1 METEHNPS
9 ILVRMLGRFEFS
21 DGQRTLTQ
29 AEIHSDRVTKLA
41 AYLILHSRRGCS
53 FRELIDELWANDLS
67 DNPVNALK
75 NLMYRLRKILARIW
89 PDTSFFLT
97 VRGQYQWNPAI
108 PLTTDVREFE
118 SRFQAAKDC
127 PDGIEKRL
135 RLVQAGEVYRGKFL
149 EDLSGE
155 YWILNAQTLYQ
166 RMFMEGAKMLAREL
180 EAEGDY
186 AMLERMCMDVI
197 ARDPYD
203 EEMHSY
209 LLRSYMEQGMP
220 VVADRHYWAMTR
232 MMLEN
237 LGMEPSESLRKI
249 HDEIMLRQNRREND
263 LDTIE
268 RALLVERGG
277 GACHCTFSEFRKIYE
292 LEARRQGRLESNI
305 VLGRITLE
313 EQDEKRNRIEES
325 PLRMVMLE
333 LEDILIHALRAE
345 DVVARYSDCE
355 FLVLLMDCS
364 LKDTDRVIERI
375 HFRTSMNTKRWKNVR
390 ISYSLKEMER
400 GETCQSAYDRM

>member
-1 METEHNPS
+1 METKQNPG
-9 ILVRMLGRFEFS
+9 IHVRMLGRFEFS
-21 DGQRTLTQ
+21 DGKRTLTQ
-29 AEIHSDRVTKLA
+29 AEIHSERVTKLA
-41 AYLILHSRRGCS
+41 AYLILHSRRACS

-75 NLMYRLRKILARIW
+75 NLMYRLRKILARVW
-89 PDTSFFLT
+89 PGVSFFLT
-97 VRGQYQWNPAI
+97 SRGQYQWNPDI

-118 SRFQAAKDC
+118 ARFRDAKEC

-135 RLVQAGEVYRGKFL
+135 RLVRAGELYRGRFL

-155 YWILNAQTLYQ
+155 YWIMNAQILYQ
-166 RMFMEGAKMLAREL
+166 RMFMEGARMLAKEL

-186 AMLERMCMDVI
+186 GMLERMCMDVI
-197 ARDPYD
+197 SRDPFD
-203 EEMHSY
+203 EEMHCY

-220 VVADRHYWAMTR
+220 VVAERHYWAMTR
-232 MMLEN
+232 LMADQ
-237 LGMEPSESLRKI
+237 LGVEPSDRLREI
-249 HDEIMLRQNRREND
+249 HEEIMHRQNRREND
-263 LDTIE
+263 LDAIE
-268 RALLVERGG
+268 KTLLVERDG

-292 LEARRQGRLESNI
+292 MAVRRQGRLESNI

-313 EQDEKRNRIEES
+313 ERDVDGNSIEDAS
-325 PLRMVMLE
+325 LRMVMLE
-333 LEDILIHALRAE
+333 LEDILIHGLRAE

-364 LKDTDRVIERI
+364 MKDTDKVFQRI
-375 HFRTSMNTKRWKNVR
+375 YRKARMNTKRWKNVC

-400 GETCQSAYDRM
+400 GKTDQSARDST